1 MSDVN
6 RRGEAVQDRDEELA
20 VRVGDVARTFILR
33 TPTGLAAR
41 PGLLIY
47 FSLSTHHA
55 LDELPYA
62 TVPQLFGAAGH
73 YVASFDLP
81 QHGRW
86 TNEYGEGL
94 TGMANAVAAGHDVFA
109 DVAAIGRAVV
119 DTCLARQVGAAG
131 GVVVAGAS
139 RGALCALHLLAAD
152 QRIAAGAGFAP
163 VTDLPTLTEFA
174 ALRDSPLVQRANALA
189 LAPRLADRPVWL
201 AIKEHDARVG
211 TAQCR
216 AFFAALRADAP
227 PGVLQELRIE
237 PGDTHTMS
245 DESYQAGGAWLL
257 DRLAA

>member
-1 MSDVN
+1 MPY
-6 RRGEAVQDRDEELA
+6 RDEEALVSA
-20 VRVGDVARTFILR
+20 SGHVRPFVLR
-33 TPTGLAAR
+33 TPEALAAR

-47 FSLSTHHA
+47 FSLSTRHA

-62 TVPQLFGAAGH
+62 TVPRLFGAAGH

-86 TNEYGEGL
+86 TNAYGEGL

-109 DVAAIGRAVV
+109 DVAAMGRAVV
-119 DTCLARQVGAAG
+119 DACLARQVGAAG
-131 GVVVAGAS
+131 GIAVAGAS

-152 QRIAAGAGFAP
+152 PRIAAGAGFAP
-163 VTDLPTLTEFA
+163 VIDLPTLTEFA
-174 ALRDSPLVQRANALA
+174 ALRDSPIVQRANALA

-216 AFFAALRADAP
+216 AFFAALHAAAP
-227 PGVLQELRIE
+227 PGVPQELRIE

-245 DESYQAGGAWLL
+245 DEGYQAGGAWLL
-257 DRLAA
+257 ARLAA